1 MTKKVTKYICSGSD
15 TRELSNTNM
24 NQNIPNMKD
33 LEMLVRSNDSEGL
46 NVGSDNDVGR
56 LVNNFHNFESESN
69 EMA

>member
-1 MTKKVTKYICSGSD
+1 MFVVGQD

-24 NQNIPNMKD
+24 NRNIPNMQD